1 MSLNQ
6 LETLFLSMFLF
17 LLMLGMG
24 ATLSGD
30 NFRAVL
36 KRPTPVLIGLAS
48 QFGWMPAIAYGL
60 SVTLGLSPV
69 AAIGLIIMG
78 SSSGGT
84 TSNFFTYLSRAD
96 LALSISMTVISTLVA
111 IVAIPLVLA
120 LYTGPFI
127 TAAGDNALAVPYG
140 NIVTTLVAV
149 LVPVLLG
156 IWLRSRSERWAARVE
171 RWGTIAGFAMLAL
184 VIIANV
190 IREGERLLDISWQ
203 VYLAATLLGPIGF
216 LLGLGSA
223 KLLGLAPPQARAVSL
238 ETGIQ
243 NAPLALGIIILSFDA
258 AVQQEMLIAPM
269 LYGVIV
275 VPLSAIAAWFFRR
288 GES

>member
-6 LETLFLSMFLF
+6 LETLFLTVFLF

-24 ATLSGD
+24 ATLSRD
-30 NFRAVL
+30 NFAAVL
-36 KRPTPVLIGLAS
+36 KRPVPVLIGLAS
-48 QFGWMPAIAYGL
+48 QFGWMPAIAFGL
-60 SVTLGLSPV
+60 AWLLDLPPM

-96 LALSISMTVISTLVA
+96 LALSISMTVVSTLVA
-111 IVAIPLVLA
+111 IVAIPLVLMV
-120 LYTGPFI
+120 YTAPFI
-127 TAAGDNALAVPYG
+127 SGAGDTSLVVPYT
-140 NIVTTLVAV
+140 NIVTTLAGV

-156 IWLRSRSERWAARVE
+156 IWLRSRSEPWAARVE
-171 RWGTIAGFAMLAL
+171 RWGTIAGFAMLGL

-190 IREGERLLDISWQ
+190 IREGEQLLQVSWQ

-216 LLGLGSA
+216 T
-223 KLLGLAPPQARAVSL
+223 LGLASARLLRLQPPQARAVSL

-258 AVQQEMLIAPM
+258 VVQQEMLIAPM

-275 VPLSAIAAWFFRR
+275 VPLSAMAAAIYRKNA
-288 GES
+288 